1 MFSLIFVFIKVRYF
15 LNISYTGTG
24 YHGWQEQSNA
34 ANTIQGI
41 CKAAFEKVLRNPVK
55 LIGCGRTD
63 TGVHA
68 REFFAHFDTEE
79 KLVKDKKKWLYK
91 FNSVLPFTIA
101 VNDILAVKDDANA
114 RFDATSRTYEYVITT
129 RKDPFLLGF
138 ALHYP
143 FDIDVKKMNEAGKK
157 LKEFKEFSS
166 FKKSNTQNKT
176 DRCTIKHASWK
187 KDGHKLVFTIT
198 ADRFLRNMVRAIV
211 GTMLEVGKG
220 KCTVEEFCRI
230 IESKNRSR
238 AGASV
243 LASGLYLTKIEYPDK
258 IFL

>member
-1 MFSLIFVFIKVRYF
+1 MRYF
-15 LNISYTGTG
+15 LNISYKGTS
-24 YHGWQEQSNA
+24 YHGWQEQSNSDK
-34 ANTIQGI
+34 TVQGI
-41 CKAAFEKVLRNPVK
+41 CKAAMEKVLGHPVN

-68 REFFAHFDTEE
+68 EEFFAHFDTTE
-79 KLVKDKKKWLYK
+79 KGLVKDKKKWLYK
-91 FNSVLPFTIA
+91 FNSVLPFSIA
-101 VNDILAVKDDANA
+101 VNDIVAVKDDANA
-114 RFDATSRTYEYVITT
+114 RFDATARTYKYVITT
-129 RKDPFLLGF
+129 RKDPFLLDF
-138 ALHYP
+138 SLFFP
-143 FDIDVKKMNEAGKK
+143 FELDIDKMNAAAKK
-157 LKEFKEFSS
+157 LKTFKEFSS

-176 DRCTIKHASWK
+176 DICTIRHAEWK
-187 KDGHKLVFTIT
+187 KNGHTIVFTIT

-211 GTMLEVGKG
+211 GTMLDVGKG

-243 LASGLYLTKIEYPDK
+243 LASGLYLTKIEYPNK

>member
-1 MFSLIFVFIKVRYF
+1 VRYF
-15 LNISYTGTG
+15 LNISFTGTG

-34 ANTIQGI
+34 SKTVQGI
-41 CKAAFEKVLRNPVK
+41 CKAGLEKILRHPVS
-55 LIGCGRTD
+55 LLGCGRTD

-68 REFFAHFDTEE
+68 EEFFAHFDSDE
-79 KLVKDKKKWLYK
+79 KTLIKDKERWIYK

-101 VNDILAVKDDANA
+101 VNDIIAVKEKANA
-114 RFDATSRTYEYVITT
+114 RFDATSRTYKYIITT
-129 RKDPFLLGF
+129 RKDPFLLDF
-138 ALHYP
+138 SLFFP
-143 FDIDVKKMNEAGKK
+143 FELDIDKMNQAAKK
-157 LKEFKEFSS
+157 LKHFKEFSS

-176 DRCTIKHASWK
+176 DTCTIKHAEWK
-187 KDGHKLVFTIT
+187 KQGHKIIFTIT

-211 GTMLEVGKG
+211 GTMLNVGNG

-243 LASGLYLTKIEYPDK
+243 LASGLYLTKIEYPEK
-258 IFL
+258 VFL